1 MLQHENA
8 PLHVNFC
15 MMSCKEIIQN
25 NNICI
30 SLVHVLVLAAHADLT
45 SIQVKPTI
53 WNKNKNCYCVPII
66 CYVLLVNFYMQRLHF
81 GWTDSSIASIIE
93 QNNNT
98 SSIIC
103 VLLLL
108 VAG

>member
-30 SLVHVLVLAAHADLT
+30 SLVHVLVLAAHADLIY
-45 SIQVKPTI
+45 S
-53 WNKNKNCYCVPII
+53 
-66 CYVLLVNFYMQRLHF
+66 
-81 GWTDSSIASIIE
+81 G
-93 QNNNT
+93 
-98 SSIIC
+98 
-103 VLLLL
+103 
-108 VAG
+108 